1 MQPCIGPSPGMLKF
15 VFPNGLA
22 FHIDAIIV
30 EAGRAAAEVRSEGMF
45 DGDQLYSNQYV
56 FIFGFTDDGRI
67 CSIAEHLNPLR
78 LPEALASR
86 MMAALLMC
94 GA

>member
-1 MQPCIGPSPGMLKF
+1 MLKF